1 MSSVETYQLIF
12 ENAPHCVKVV
22 SADGYL
28 LNMNKAGLCM
38 IGAEQLEQVFK
49 HHVKD
54 LVHPEDYDKFCE
66 AHEKALNGE
75 KVSLQFRVRT
85 LTGEERYMQSV
96 MNPAG
101 NYWNDEWCVLSLT
114 HDVTAEINAR
124 KAIEFQAFLLN
135 SVQQAV
141 IATSLDGTVIYMNN
155 FAEKLYGY
163 TRDELVGKNLRLLS
177 VEDPL
182 IQEQAELLMKK
193 FAHGESWSGEFLMR
207 TKSGRIISV
216 HTSSSPIYENGKLTA
231 VMGISFDISE
241 KKRAELERENLISEL
256 TQRNQDLKQFGYI
269 ASHNMRAPVTNL
281 LGLFSLLDKT
291 KVKDEEAF
299 EIIEGMERSTQNL
312 NSVLNDLI
320 KILNVKEHAGT
331 DKELLSFQEQFNR
344 VVQSMS
350 DVIISSGTQIQT
362 DFSRVD
368 EVRYQQNYLQS
379 LFTNLISNSI
389 KFKRPEVAPII
400 HIKTI
405 VDQGKV
411 KLVYTD
417 NGLGFD
423 MDLVKDRLFG
433 MHQRFHKHPES
444 KGLGLYLIKTQLK
457 SMGGTISLESEPNKG
472 STFTITF

>member
-1 MSSVETYQLIF
+1 MNPSETYQLIF

-22 SADGYL
+22 SADGHL
-28 LNMNKAGLCM
+28 LNMNKAGLGM

-49 HHVKD
+49 HHVSQM
-54 LVHPEDYDKFCE
+54 VHPEDYNLFWE
-66 AHEKALNGE
+66 AHERALQGE
-75 KVSLQFRVRT
+75 KVSLQFRVYT
-85 LTGEERYMQSV
+85 LAGEERYMQSV

-101 NYWNDEWCVLSLT
+101 YYWNDEWCVLSLT
-114 HDVTAEINAR
+114 HDVTAEVNAR

-141 IATSLDGTVIYMNN
+141 IATSLEGTVIYMNS

-163 TRDELVGKNLRLLS
+163 TREELVGKNLRVLS
-177 VEDPL
+177 VDDPI
-182 IQEQAELLMKK
+182 IQEQAEMLMRK
-193 FAHGESWSGEFLMR
+193 FELGESWSGEFLMR

-216 HTSSSPIYENGKLTA
+216 YTSSSPIYENGKLTA
-231 VMGISFDISE
+231 IMGISFDISE
-241 KKRAELERENLISEL
+241 KKRAELEREDLIAAL

-291 KVKDEEAF
+291 KVKDEGTV

-320 KILNVKEHAGT
+320 KILNVKENAGG
-331 DKELLSFQEQFNR
+331 DKEVLVFEEQFNR
-344 VVQSMS
+344 VLQSMS
-350 DVIISSGTQIQT
+350 DLVISSRTHIQT
-362 DFSRVD
+362 DFSGAT

-379 LFTNLISNSI
+379 LFHNLITNSI
-389 KFKRPEVAPII
+389 KFKRPDIDPVI
-400 HIKTI
+400 HIKTTI
-405 VDQGKV
+405 DNGKV

-423 MDLVKDRLFG
+423 MELVKDRVFG

-457 SMGGTISLESEPNKG
+457 SMGGTINLASEPNNG
-472 STFTITF
+472 STFTIKF